1 MKRWLSTLTAMTAL
15 LGLTT
20 SLSALANERLVD
32 VQVRDMD
39 RSNTLQRYYDRNQ
52 VYVAGRP
59 GNRYAV
65 VMQNLTSERV
75 LAVLSVDGVN
85 AISGETASASQTGYV
100 LAPYQRMEVRGW
112 RKSMQDVA
120 QFRFTDLPDSYA
132 ARTGRPDNVGVIGVA
147 AFRERGYNRY
157 DEYSQDDNEY
167 RRYRSA
173 PKSSSGS
180 VEESASDAAAPS
192 VQSERSVQKSHQ
204 ELGTAHGERRY
215 DPARRTNFERES
227 SYPNQVAN
235 VFYDSYEALVDR
247 GIIRERIRQPRGRPD
262 AFPIGFV
269 PDPYS
274 Y

>member
-1 MKRWLSTLTAMTAL
+1 MKRWLSTCIAL
-15 LGLTT
+15 LGLT
-20 SLSALANERLVD
+20 ALPAGAYERLVD

-39 RSNTLQRYYDRNQ
+39 RYSTLQRYYDGNQ

-65 VMQNLTSERV
+65 VMQNLTGERV

-85 AISGETASASQTGYV
+85 AISGQTAGASQTGYV

-147 AFRERGYNRY
+147 AFRERSYRPYDDYSDYGDEEYNR
-157 DEYSQDDNEY
+157 D
-167 RRYRSA
+167 RRAA
-173 PKSSSGS
+173 PKSSSND
-180 VEESASDAAAPS
+180 SAAEAAAPS
-192 VQSERSVQKSHQ
+192 SRAQGAMEKSQSQQ

-215 DPARRTNFERES
+215 DPARRTNFEREN
-227 SYPNQVAN
+227 SYPNQTVS
-235 VFYDSYEALVDR
+235 VFYDSYESLVDR
-247 GIIRERIRQPRGRPD
+247 GIIRERFRRNRGQPD

-269 PDPYS
+269 PDPYR

>member
-1 MKRWLSTLTAMTAL
+1 MKRWLSTCIALFGLTALPA
-15 LGLTT
+15 
-20 SLSALANERLVD
+20 SAYERLVD

-39 RSNTLQRYYDRNQ
+39 RSSTLQRYYDGNQ
-52 VYVAGRP
+52 TYVAGRP

-65 VMQNLTSERV
+65 VMHNLTGERV
-75 LAVLSVDGVN
+75 LAVLSIDGVN
-85 AISGETASASQTGYV
+85 AISGQTAGASQTGYV

-112 RKSMQDVA
+112 RKNMRDVA

-147 AFRERGYNRY
+147 AFRERSYRQY
-157 DEYSQDDNEY
+157 DHYSDYENEY
-167 RRYRSA
+167 RRG
-173 PKSSSGS
+173 KSSDDASS
-180 VEESASDAAAPS
+180 ESAASDAAAPS
-192 VQSERSVQKSHQ
+192 ASVQNGSAAKSRQ
-204 ELGTAHGERRY
+204 ELGTGHGERRY

-227 SYPNQVAN
+227 SYPNQVAS

-247 GIIRERIRQPRGRPD
+247 GIIRERSRRNRGQPD